1 MGREWAVCPIC
12 AKSEVERW
20 RVRSAGNLEDL
31 LESWDWMKKR
41 MTMESNA
48 NVCHKL
54 QVKRYRSILE
64 AARGTT
70 VHDVIRL
77 RDKVRRLQDTN
88 AQLISAL
95 NQVRAELSERET
107 ESSAPSSS
115 GN

>member
-1 MGREWAVCPIC
+1 MGTETIVCPIC
-12 AKSEVERW
+12 AKREVEKW
-20 RVRSAGNLEDL
+20 RERSAGNLEDL

-41 MTMESNA
+41 MTLESNA
-48 NVCHKL
+48 NVSHKM

-77 RDKVRRLQDTN
+77 REKVRRLQDTN

-95 NQVRAELSERET
+95 NQLRAELSERGT
-107 ESSAPSSS
+107 